1 MKPLNLSQAKWA
13 FLITLILSCFN
24 AQAVKMFTLQVINT
38 SEDNPGP
45 QIILALKRIIIP
57 VMWTTEAEVRAV
69 SFPV

>member
-1 MKPLNLSQAKWA
+1 
-13 FLITLILSCFN
+13 
-24 AQAVKMFTLQVINT
+24 MFTLQVINT

-57 VMWTTEAEVRAV
+57 VMWTTEAEVRVV